1 MVVTSSSES
10 ERCESIARPVFGAA
24 VAISVLMHIGA
35 LLWLDARDAPERTS
49 FSPMPLQILL
59 VPPAVQPAPVSLV
72 DPQPMSEPP
81 QLPVKKHSVKQHSVK
96 KSPARELPAKEPPH
110 GEHAQASPVPAKTA
124 VPPPQVSILQRVD
137 DYVANMPLS
146 SEYLPT
152 DTKAESGNI
161 FHPTLRRALREQ
173 GGRADD
179 SLKMLNDSTVVDA
192 YERVSLD
199 GKCFRLEDLGGGG
212 GKRAWYPIKCK
223 GSESTS
229 DAMARGLEE
238 ALERR

>member
-1 MVVTSSSES
+1 MPSLLPGSAMVVTSSSES
-10 ERCESIARPVFGAA
+10 ERCESIARPVFGVA
-24 VAISVLMHIGA
+24 VAISVLVHIGA
-35 LLWLDARDAPERTS
+35 LLWLEARDTPERPS

-59 VPPAVQPAPVSLV
+59 VPPAAQPARVSPM

-81 QLPVKKHSVKQHSVK
+81 QLS
-96 KSPARELPAKEPPH
+96 AKEPPR
-110 GEHAQASPVPAKTA
+110 GEQTQASPVPAETA
-124 VPPPQVSILQRVD
+124 VPPPQVSIRQRVD
-137 DYVANMPLS
+137 DYVTNLPLS

-161 FHPTLRRALREQ
+161 FHPTLRRALQER

-179 SLKMLNDSTVVDA
+179 SLEMLNNSTVVDA

-223 GSESTS
+223 GGESTS
-229 DAMARGLEE
+229 DAMARGLEQ
-238 ALERR
+238 ALKRR